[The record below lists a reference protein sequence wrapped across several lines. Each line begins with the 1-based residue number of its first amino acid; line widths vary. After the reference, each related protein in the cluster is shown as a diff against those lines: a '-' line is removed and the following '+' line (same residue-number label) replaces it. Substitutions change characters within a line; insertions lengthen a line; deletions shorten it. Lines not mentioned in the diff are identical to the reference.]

1 MARTV
6 FVFMNEELLGTG
18 SVPVTGAGCLV
29 PEQQR
34 VSYEQ
39 EGYGGS

>member
-6 FVFMNEELLGTG
+6 FVFMLLGTG
-18 SVPVTGAGCLV
+18 SVPVTGAGFLV